1 MTDYRP
7 GQCNIGSEQ
16 RQRRARIAALA
27 FLTAAVVVAAY
38 LAGALPEP
46 LLLVVFV
53 PLAVGFEWAFQAY
66 ESFCVRLAL
75 AGQYAF
81 GDDREEVPDA
91 ANRRTDQLY
100 AAKITVTSV
109 LLSALVTAALVFA
122 L

>member
-1 MTDYRP
+1 VTDYRP

-38 LAGALPEP
+38 LAGGLPEP

>member
-27 FLTAAVVVAAY
+27 FLTAAAVVAAY

-53 PLAVGFEWAFQAY
+53 PLAVGFEWAFQAD

-81 GDDREEVPDA
+81 GDDREDVPDA
-91 ANRRTDQLY
+91 ADRRTDQLY
-100 AAKITVTSV
+100 AAKITATSV
-109 LLSALVTAALVFA
+109 LLAAVVTAALVFA

>member
-1 MTDYRP
+1 VTDYRP

-38 LAGALPEP
+38 LAGDLPEP

-53 PLAVGFEWAFQAY
+53 PLAVGFEWAFQAN

>member
-38 LAGALPEP
+38 LAGDLPEP

-53 PLAVGFEWAFQAY
+53 PLAVGFEWAFQAN